1 MSSDEP
7 MMSIESRIAENYRDV
22 QNRIEAACQRA
33 ERSSSDVKLV
43 AVTKYA
49 KQEWMQELIKLG
61 VCDLGES
68 RPQQL
73 LEKTEFYPKNVR
85 WHLIGHLQRNKAR
98 RVLPL
103 VSLIH
108 SVDTF
113 RLLGTLDRLAEELE
127 LQPRVLLEVNM
138 SGESAKHGF
147 SQQELVENWK
157 NVLECRHLQI
167 EGLMTMAAVAEDVEQ
182 TRPVFRGLRELRDRL
197 VDLSPPSVPLA
208 ELSMG
213 MSRDFETAIEEG
225 ATILRIGSS
234 LYEGLSRDD

>member
-1 MSSDEP
+1 
-7 MMSIESRIAENYRDV
+7 MSIESRIAENYGDLQR
-22 QNRIEAACQRA
+22 RIEAACQHAQRP
-33 ERSSSDVKLV
+33 SSDVKLV

-49 KQEWMQELIKLG
+49 QVEWIQELIQLG
-61 VCDLGES
+61 VCELGES

-73 LEKTEFYPKNVR
+73 IERTELYPDEIH

-113 RLLGTLDRLAEELE
+113 RLLGTLDRLAEESQR
-127 LQPRVLLEVNM
+127 QPRVLLEVNM

-147 SQQELVENWK
+147 SQQELVENWN

-167 EGLMTMAAVAEDVEQ
+167 DGLMTMAALTEDVEA

-197 VDLSPPSVPLA
+197 ITLSPPSVPLA

-213 MSRDFETAIEEG
+213 MSRDFEVAIEEG

-234 LYEGLSRDD
+234 LFEGLSRDD